1 MTSPTSS
8 TSPTSLVVLWLVWGF
23 ASLLAYWGARKAAV
37 RTPLVYGTF
46 WLVFMVLSKPR
57 RCDGPAHAEPARGAA
72 VRAGLVGGSLAAV
85 HRGRAPAARGGVT
98 EDNPAVLW

>member
-46 WLVFMVLSKPR
+46 WLVFMVLSNLGDAMALLMQSLLVVPLF
-57 RCDGPAHAEPARGAA
+57 ALAWSA
-72 VRAGLVGGSLAAV
+72 VRWPRSTGVALLRREAA
-85 HRGRAPAARGGVT
+85 
-98 EDNPAVLW
+98 